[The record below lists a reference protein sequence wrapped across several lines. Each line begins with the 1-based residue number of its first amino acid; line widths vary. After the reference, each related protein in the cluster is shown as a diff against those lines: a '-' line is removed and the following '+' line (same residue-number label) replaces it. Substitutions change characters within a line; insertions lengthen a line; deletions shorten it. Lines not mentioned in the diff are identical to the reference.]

1 MLDLNAYE
9 NLNSKKK
16 KRKKEES
23 ISENGILIKSCQERE
38 GVNKHHL
45 HPLGK
50 AISLF
55 FLLFFFLFSC
65 SLFFVFF
72 CREGESQEIGNP
84 PALPA
89 EVENKNVQ
97 LPKPQMMF
105 WMDAV

>member
-1 MLDLNAYE
+1 MLLT
-9 NLNSKKK
+9 SH
-16 KRKKEES
+16 
-23 ISENGILIKSCQERE
+23 IG
-38 GVNKHHL
+38 
-45 HPLGK
+45 
-50 AISLF
+50 
-55 FLLFFFLFSC
+55 
-65 SLFFVFF
+65 F